1 MTSVVPDSQLDN
13 DIDYLRKQ
21 VEALER
27 RRSALSAT
35 LLSSQHTI
43 DRIQRARAKDQSPTS
58 PASRALDICKRQ
70 RKRNLES
77 LYRRCSGITA
87 FRVQDPDP
95 CAVDKGKILGVCIDV
110 HVKGVPVDPYYLLL
124 HKSSP
129 TSNALRIHKHT
140 IPPCIPLKALS
151 AKHLPQPASPTE
163 DHHSPKTETVQS
175 LHTLV
180 RELRKELVSY
190 HLRLNAVSKMR
201 RDARLPDPNDD
212 QELALDEVGELG
224 IVDVK
229 ALDAAGREIGI
240 TWKDGSTARIAISN
254 DGRVE
259 KAVHRTELGES
270 RKRQVERLISGGNG
284 SVEGVMERLLAGTA

>member
-13 DIDYLRKQ
+13 DIGYLRHQ

-35 LLSSQHTI
+35 LLSSQHII
-43 DRIQRARAKDQSPTS
+43 DRIQRARTNDQSPTS
-58 PASRALDICKRQ
+58 PASSALDMCKRQ
-70 RKRNLES
+70 RKRNLQS
-77 LYRRCSGITA
+77 LYRRCAGITA

-95 CAVDKGKILGVCIDV
+95 CAVDNGKLLGVCIDV
-110 HVKGVPVDPYYLLL
+110 HVKGQPVDPYYLLL
-124 HKSSP
+124 HKPSP
-129 TSNALRIHKHT
+129 TSDALRIHKHT

-151 AKHLPQPASPTE
+151 AKHLPQPAPLTE
-163 DHHSPKTETVQS
+163 DQGSSKSDSVQS

-190 HLRLNAVSKMR
+190 HLRLHAVSKIR
-201 RDARLPDPNDD
+201 KDARLPNMEDGENSPLH
-212 QELALDEVGELG
+212 EAGELD

-229 ALDAAGREIGI
+229 ALDASAREIGI
-240 TWKDGSTARIAISN
+240 TWKDGSTARIAIFK
-254 DGRVE
+254 DGKVE

-270 RKRQVERLISGGNG
+270 RKRQVERSISGGNG